1 MSKDTRTAGLSFLL
15 AAIIVATVS
24 MSARYFYDDS
34 KATAAA
40 LNGPG
45 SIETIACE

>member
-1 MSKDTRTAGLSFLL
+1 MSRDTRTAGLSFLL

-24 MSARYFYDDS
+24 VSARSFYEDS

-40 LNGPG
+40 LQVD
-45 SIETIACE
+45 SVETVACQ